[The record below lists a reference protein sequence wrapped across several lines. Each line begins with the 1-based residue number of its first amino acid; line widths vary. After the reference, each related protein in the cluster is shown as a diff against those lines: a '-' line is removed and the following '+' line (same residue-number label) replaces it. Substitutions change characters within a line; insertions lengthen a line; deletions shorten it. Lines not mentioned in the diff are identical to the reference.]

1 MDPSLE
7 RSLLEAEDSHYWFRA
22 RRRILGDVIRSLPL
36 PASPRILD
44 VGCGGGRFLID
55 LAQVGVVSAIEP
67 LPASFEVAQARGVA
81 DVRRNGI
88 DDIPFEPHAFDL
100 ITCLDV
106 VEHIEDDVGAFRAMR
121 EMARPG
127 AHLAVTVPAYQ
138 WLWSDHDRINHHFR
152 RYNRRSLDAS
162 GVAGGWQ
169 PVRWTYFNA
178 SLLPPAVLVRSIER
192 ARHRRVASERVLV
205 HTPPLANR
213 LLHQPLRV
221 EAALL
226 RAGVRLPAGLS
237 LLAVFR
243 NEPEGG

>member
-7 RSLLEAEDSHYWFRA
+7 RLLLEAEESHYWFRA

-44 VGCGGGRFLID
+44 VGCGGGRFLLD

-67 LPASFEVAQARGVA
+67 LPASYEVAQARGVA
-81 DVRRNGI
+81 DVRRVGI
-88 DDIPFEPHAFDL
+88 DAIPFEPHSFDL
-100 ITCLDV
+100 LTCLDV
-106 VEHIEDDVGAFRAMR
+106 VEHISDDIAAFRAMR
-121 EMARPG
+121 DMARPG
-127 AHLAVTVPAYQ
+127 GHLVVTVPAYN

-152 RYNRRSLDAS
+152 RYNRRSLA
-162 GVAGGWQ
+162 ATAAKGGWQ

-178 SLLPPAVLVRSIER
+178 SLLPPAIVVRSIER
-192 ARHRRVASERVLV
+192 ARRQRVASERVLV
-205 HTPPLANR
+205 RTPPLANR

-237 LLAVFR
+237 LLGVFR
-243 NEPEGG
+243 TDAEGG